1 MYCLLRGIL
10 PDKIKYI
17 CTAKPE
23 TESIV
28 KPASIPT
35 KMAVPSTI
43 LCSLMCC
50 HAELNEITGRVPR
63 VRVGCIPPGLQSLH
77 FHTAEN
83 LEVRSIS
90 VVMCKS
96 LNKLAY
102 CNCSFLILCLII
114 LAIRPIQHIFF
125 EDFRTSPKM
134 TFCMRTLT
142 KLLRLLTKSNN
153 GREAK
158 GIVGIFV
165 YLIYRACVYEWC
177 RDSNSLL
184 YTYLLFLQSDC
195 KIL

>member
-43 LCSLMCC
+43 LCPLMCC
-50 HAELNEITGRVPR
+50 HAELNAITGRVPR
-63 VRVGCIPPGLQSLH
+63 VRGWVYPSWTPVP
-77 FHTAEN
+77 TAEN

-165 YLIYRACVYEWC
+165 SLIYRACVYEWC